1 MNNIKSEERKYF
13 QEIKYKAAKTYLSR
27 GLSVLPTLA
36 GKKPF
41 ESWGKLQSEKMLQD
55 DVENSFKNDKI
66 EGIGIICGRVSGD
79 LLVLDVDCK
88 YDLTGCLWVNLSATI
103 KEKYPELWEKFV
115 IVQTVNNGYHIY
127 YRCEEIQGNQKLAQ
141 RPTTE
146 EERELTCKDAT
157 GEGSTEEEA
166 LKKSNNDK
174 LRVLI
179 ETRGEGGYVIA
190 PPSPGYNIISSSKT
204 DKIPTISKEESEGLL
219 AICRSF
225 DEMPPTTL
233 PEEYKTINEKKE
245 WDGLSPFDD
254 YNRRAD
260 VVSLLESNG
269 WTKLKQSGDR
279 IHLKRP
285 GKTDSPTSGN
295 FHISKRLLYVFSS
308 STSFNSGAAYNPVQ
322 VYTMLECN
330 NDYSEASKRL
340 YNAGYGDR
348 RPSAERVT
356 INKKPT
362 EKQPKI
368 GLLPIEGLPSFV
380 QEYITTCAD
389 VYGSS
394 QDYWAAAALMAVA
407 LALGANYR
415 QIGKYDNAPIF
426 WMTLIGII
434 SNGKTPVIT
443 TTLKPF
449 YQRDKES
456 HSEWKE
462 LFQKWEEI
470 ENMTVKQRKE
480 QAYSKT
486 LAPGCKQMIIS
497 DSTPEGLFK
506 AHSSNQR
513 GLMIVRDELKGMLD
527 DYGRR
532 PSGEQSSMLSTFN
545 QVPWQIN
552 RKGGGSES
560 VQRIDMPHINI
571 FGGMQPDLLSS
582 LAADNRL
589 DNGFLARLAFV
600 WPDDELSPYYSTK
613 TVPAL
618 LIKEWRDYINEMI
631 SLPQQINIPLSRDA
645 EEIYIAWYNSN
656 RDKIRSEDSFH
667 LQGAYGKL
675 DIISLRLALVIHGM
689 GDLYGAQIS
698 GPEMRSALNITEYF
712 RGTALKVHHKLFD
725 NRPGSVNKKDVIKYL
740 AGVEVD
746 SKKINSQNDIAAVT
760 GITQQYVQKILNK
773 S

>member
-1 MNNIKSEERKYF
+1 M
-13 QEIKYKAAKTYLSR
+13 
-27 GLSVLPTLA
+27 
-36 GKKPF
+36 
-41 ESWGKLQSEKMLQD
+41 
-55 DVENSFKNDKI
+55 
-66 EGIGIICGRVSGD
+66 
-79 LLVLDVDCK
+79 
-88 YDLTGCLWVNLSATI
+88 
-103 KEKYPELWEKFV
+103 
-115 IVQTVNNGYHIY
+115 
-127 YRCEEIQGNQKLAQ
+127 
-141 RPTTE
+141 
-146 EERELTCKDAT
+146 
-157 GEGSTEEEA
+157 
-166 LKKSNNDK
+166 
-174 LRVLI
+174 
-179 ETRGEGGYVIA
+179 
-190 PPSPGYNIISSSKT
+190 
-204 DKIPTISKEESEGLL
+204 L
-219 AICRSF
+219 AICSSF
-225 DEMPPTTL
+225 DEMPAPPLAPT
-233 PEEYKTINEKKE
+233 EKAPTSPNRE
-245 WDGLSPFDD
+245 FTGLSPFED
-254 YNRRAD
+254 YCTRGN
-260 VVSLLESNG
+260 VVSLLVSHG
-269 WTKLKQSGDR
+269 WKEVKTIGDR
-279 IHLKRP
+279 IQLKRP
-285 GKTDSPTSGN
+285 GDSKAAQSGN
-295 FHISKRLLYVFSS
+295 YHITKRLFYVFST
-308 STSFNSGAAYNPVQ
+308 STSFDAQRAYNPVK
-322 VYTMLECN
+322 VYSILECN
-330 NDYSEASKRL
+330 GDLSLASKQL
-340 YNAGYGDR
+340 YDAGYGDR

-362 EKQPKI
+362 EKQPKL
-368 GLLPIEGLPSFV
+368 GLLPIQGLPSFV